1 MKHIRKYN
9 EEVEDEYV
17 PTLKEKIEA
26 VIRDSVTNREEVIQV
41 LEDLLREKKA
51 GASLRAR
58 L

>member
-9 EEVEDEYV
+9 EEVEDEYA

-26 VIRDSVTNREEVIQV
+26 VIRDSITNRDEVIQV